1 MATSSGPGLARPLAE
16 AEHTMTS
23 NPQALQHE
31 HTALV
36 ESRFVDVDL
45 QRTVFEDVNLRG
57 SVFRNVA
64 LTGARLEN
72 VCLGNVDIG
81 DANIEGMK
89 INGILVSELLRVY
102 ATVHGK

>member
-1 MATSSGPGLARPLAE
+1 MSD
-16 AEHTMTS
+16 S
-23 NPQALQHE
+23 NSLQHE

-36 ESRFVDVDL
+36 GSRFVDVDL

-64 LTGARLEN
+64 FTDARLEN
-72 VCLGNVDIG
+72 VCFGNVDIG

-102 ATVHGK
+102 AQAHSK